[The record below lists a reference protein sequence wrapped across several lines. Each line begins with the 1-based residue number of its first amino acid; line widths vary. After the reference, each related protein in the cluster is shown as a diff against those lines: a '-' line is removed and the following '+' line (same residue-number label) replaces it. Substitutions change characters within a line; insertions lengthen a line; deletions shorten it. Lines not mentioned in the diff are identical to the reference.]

1 MKKNVFLL
9 LVLLTAFVSIC
20 SNDDSNDAT
29 TTPISFG
36 LVGKGAL
43 FGNGAEGIVQSNL
56 VITNQTDWQNLMDAM
71 DTVNNTSSHFT
82 ETNIDFSQY
91 TVIAIFLEIK
101 GWGYDFEISSIEET
115 ADNIVVSKTDPLQE
129 ASTAV
134 INQPFH
140 IVKIPITTKPIVFN

>member
-1 MKKNVFLL
+1 MKNIFLL
-9 LVLLTAFVSIC
+9 LVFVTSFLTSC
-20 SNDDSNDAT
+20 SSDDDANA
-29 TTPISFG
+29 TPINFD

-43 FGNGAEGIVQSNL
+43 FGDGAEGIVQSNL
-56 VITNQTDWQNLMDAM
+56 VITNDADWQNLMDAM

-129 ASTAV
+129 AATAV